1 MADLIGLVTLL
12 KTSAGGRATTA
23 YSGFTPTV
31 HLPSGTAAFALQ
43 FMSDDSLKP
52 GESDAAMIEVDSPQH
67 CAALQVGQT
76 LEIFDHERAIGSVR
90 ILENTWSERE
100 KIRKA
105 RILTLTPVLMT
116 ADVERAAAF
125 YQKLGFAVS
134 SRHEADGQLV
144 RAHLQLHDLVLIVAL
159 QSEVVEPAGR
169 LSLQMTTDDPATLRR
184 MLSDAGLKPAA
195 LRDTPEGPQFD
206 LIDLDGYRLT
216 FKS

>member
-52 GESDAAMIEVDSPQH
+52 GESDAAMIEVDTPQH

-76 LEIFDHERAIGSVR
+76 LEIFDHERPVGTVQ

-105 RILTLTPVLMT
+105 RILTLTPVLMV

-125 YQKLGFAVS
+125 YQKLGFAIS
-134 SRHEADGQLV
+134 SRHEADGALA
-144 RAHLQLHDLVLIVAL
+144 RAHLQLHDMVMILTR
-159 QSEVVEPAGR
+159 QTEVVEPAGR
-169 LSLQMTTDDPATLRR
+169 LSIQMTTDDPATLRR
-184 MLSDAGLKPAA
+184 MLTDAGLKPSA
-195 LRDTPEGPQFD
+195 LRDTPDGPQFE
-206 LIDLDGYRLT
+206 LLDLDGYRLI
-216 FKS
+216 FKL